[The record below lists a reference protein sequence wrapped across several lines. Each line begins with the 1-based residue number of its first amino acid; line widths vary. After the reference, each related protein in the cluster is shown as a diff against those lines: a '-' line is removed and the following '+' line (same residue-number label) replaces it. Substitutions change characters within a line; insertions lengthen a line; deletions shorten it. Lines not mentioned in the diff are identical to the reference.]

1 MAQLSLNKDYITV
14 YDGIIEPRLCD
25 NLIEFFEK
33 NIKHTH
39 REETDH
45 RAFQELNLSVVPKY
59 EQAIGKLLRPY
70 FDLYKKDNKIS
81 DYVWPQTFQ
90 MEHTRFKRYM
100 PNTEDR
106 FDIHADATT
115 KMTSSRFLV
124 LFVYLSNNDSGHTSF
139 PDRDIKVQP
148 KQGRLLMFP
157 PNWCYPHVG
166 EKVTDKPKYILGS
179 YGHYAD
185 LQN

>member
-14 YDGIIEPRLCD
+14 YDDVIEPRLCD
-25 NLIEFFEK
+25 NLITFFEK

-45 RAFQELNLSVVPKY
+45 RAFQELNLSLVPKY

-70 FDLYKKDNKIS
+70 FDLYKKDNNIS

-100 PNTEDR
+100 PNTDDR

-157 PNWCYPHVG
+157 PMWPWYHAG
-166 EKVTDKPKYILGS
+166 KKPMSQNKYILHS
-179 YGHYAD
+179 YCHYG
-185 LQN
+185 

>member
-1 MAQLSLNKDYITV
+1 MKRIGILGDIGSGKTYIAKCFGYPV
-14 YDGIIEPRLCD
+14 FNAD
-25 NLIEFFEK
+25 
-33 NIKHTH
+33 
-39 REETDH
+39 
-45 RAFQELNLSVVPKY
+45 QEVAN
-59 EQAIGKLLRPY
+59 
-70 FDLYKKDNKIS
+70 LYKKDNKIS

-166 EKVTDKPKYILGS
+166 EKVTDKPKYIIRIPR
-179 YGHYAD
+179 D
-185 LQN
+185 

>member
-14 YDGIIEPRLCD
+14 YDGVIEPRLCD

-81 DYVWPQTFQ
+81 DYVW
-90 MEHTRFKRYM
+90 